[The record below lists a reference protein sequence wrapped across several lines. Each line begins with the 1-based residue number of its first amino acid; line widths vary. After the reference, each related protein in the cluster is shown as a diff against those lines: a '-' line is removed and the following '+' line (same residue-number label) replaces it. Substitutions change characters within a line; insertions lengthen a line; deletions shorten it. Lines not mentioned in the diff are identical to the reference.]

1 MIVQVIWVTIF
12 GSLIGFDV
20 FRCSLDEELYKD
32 CKEDAKKICNAHD
45 FSGDFMA
52 LPPGMVLACLYRNSM
67 PDTEVKV
74 SFFYI
79 HCLFCFHY

>member
-1 MIVQVIWVTIF
+1 MF
-12 GSLIGFDV
+12 

-32 CKEDAKKICNAHD
+32 CKEDAKKICNAPD

-74 SFFYI
+74 SY
-79 HCLFCFHY
+79 LFCLLCLSSYFKSIFLTRAYYVRM